1 MHDLMAESD
10 LMVGKPG
17 GLTTSEARALG
28 LPMVL
33 MRPIPGQEERN
44 AQALVAAGAAV
55 RVPRP
60 GDVGT
65 AVAAILAS
73 PDRLRAMRAAAASLG
88 RPRAAFDVATR
99 IEAIARAGS
108 RPPTAV
114 ARPAAA
120 GGPSGWPAAPA
131 TT

>member
-1 MHDLMAESD
+1 
-10 LMVGKPG
+10 
-17 GLTTSEARALG
+17 
-28 LPMVL
+28 
-33 MRPIPGQEERN
+33 
-44 AQALVAAGAAV
+44 
-55 RVPRP
+55 
-60 GDVGT
+60 
-65 AVAAILAS
+65 
-73 PDRLRAMRAAAASLG
+73 MRAAAASLG